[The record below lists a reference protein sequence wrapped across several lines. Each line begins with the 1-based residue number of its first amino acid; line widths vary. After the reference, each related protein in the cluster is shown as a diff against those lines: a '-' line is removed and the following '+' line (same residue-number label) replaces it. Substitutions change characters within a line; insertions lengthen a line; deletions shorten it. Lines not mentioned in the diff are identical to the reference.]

1 MPRLLIDNFETTLGA
16 DITTTGATS
25 LTLASGQGARLAALT
40 LSATNYLPLTITNGT
55 DVEVVHATARTTDT
69 LTIVRAREGTTAL
82 TFPGDPDPLLSSVI
96 GCYPTAATF
105 GDLPVQTAPLALT
118 SGTAVPSAVTGVLQV
133 YARTRAGRSL
143 LEVIGP
149 SGVDTALQPALFG
162 NRVMLWVPG
171 SGTGIGS
178 FGLTPTTGATLSHPA
193 PANTTLAES
202 LYRTRFATSTTAG
215 NAAGVRDAVNT
226 IWRGNSAGRG
236 GFFLHHRFC
245 SGSISLAG
253 GQKVSGLSSST
264 GALAGEPSAL
274 PDVLGVIKDSG
285 DTNWQFARRAGTG
298 TVQKVSLGV
307 APANNQT
314 FDLVMFSRPNG
325 SEIFVRVV
333 QHLFD
338 GTFTV
343 LLDTSYTTDI
353 PAAGT
358 LLSRT
363 HQVRNGTTAAAD
375 NFELVRSYVESDY

>member
-16 DITTTGATS
+16 AIASTGATS
-25 LTLASGQGARLAALT
+25 LTLATGQGARLAALT
-40 LSATNYLPLTITNGT
+40 LSAANFLPLTITNGT
-55 DVEVVHATARTTDT
+55 DVEIVHVTANPTGDV
-69 LTIVRAREGTTAL
+69 LPTIVRAREGTTAR
-82 TFPGDPDPLLSSVI
+82 TFPSGSVI
-96 GCYPTAATF
+96 GCYPTAAAF
-105 GDLPVQTAPLALT
+105 GDLPVLTTPLAMT
-118 SGTAVPSAVTGVLQV
+118 AGTTIPPAIAGMLQT
-133 YARTRAGRSL
+133 YARTRAGRTL
-143 LEVIGP
+143 LEMIGP
-149 SGVDTALQPALFG
+149 SGVDTPLQPALFG

-171 SGTGIGS
+171 SGTGLGS

-193 PANTTLAES
+193 PATTTLAES
-202 LYRTRFATSTTAG
+202 LYRTRFATSATAG

-226 IWRGNSAGRG
+226 VWRGNAAGRG

-274 PDVLGVIKDSG
+274 PDVLGVIKDSA
-285 DTNWQFARRAGTG
+285 DTNWFFARRAGTG
-298 TVQKVSLGV
+298 TVQKVNLSV
-307 APANNQT
+307 AVANNQT

-325 SEIFVRVV
+325 GEIFVRVV
-333 QHLFD
+333 QHNFD
-338 GTFTV
+338 GSSTL

-353 PAAGT
+353 PAAAT

-375 NFELVRSYVESDY
+375 NFDLVRSYLESDY

>member
-16 DITTTGATS
+16 DIASTGATS

-40 LSATNYLPLTITNGT
+40 LSAANFLPLVITNGT
-55 DVEVVHATARTTDT
+55 DVEVVHATARETDV
-69 LTIVRAREGTTAL
+69 LTVVRAREGTTAL
-82 TFPGDPDPLLSSVI
+82 TFPSGSVI

-105 GDLPVQTAPLALT
+105 GDLPALTTPLAQAA
-118 SGTAVPSAVTGVLQV
+118 GTTIPPAIPGVLQT
-133 YARTRAGRSL
+133 YARTRAGRTL
-143 LEVIGP
+143 LEMIGP
-149 SGVDTALQPALFG
+149 SGVDTPLQPALFG

-171 SGTGIGS
+171 SGTGLGS
-178 FGLTPTTGATLSHPA
+178 FGLTPTTAATLSHPA
-193 PANTTLAES
+193 PAITTLAES

-226 IWRGNSAGRG
+226 VWRGNAAGRG

-253 GQKVSGLSSST
+253 GQKVTGLSSST

-274 PDVLGVIKDSG
+274 PDVLAVVKDTA
-285 DTNWQFARRAGTG
+285 DATWFFARRTGTG
-298 TVQKVSLGV
+298 AVQKVNLGV

-325 SEIFVRVV
+325 GEIFVRVV
-333 QHLFD
+333 QHNFD
-338 GTFTV
+338 GSSTV

-363 HQVRNGTTAAAD
+363 HQVRNGVTAAAD
-375 NFELVRSYVESDY
+375 NFDLVRSYLESDY